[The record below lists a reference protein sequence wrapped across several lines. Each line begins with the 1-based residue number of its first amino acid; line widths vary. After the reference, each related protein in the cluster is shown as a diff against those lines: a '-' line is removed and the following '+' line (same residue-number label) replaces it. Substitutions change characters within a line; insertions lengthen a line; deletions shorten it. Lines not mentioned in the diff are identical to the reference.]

1 MNSYLFQHLFRA
13 WSRHWVLQLA
23 SVTVMTLVLVLLNF
37 LFLGYSAFND
47 TIHQWGRGLEM
58 VVYLKEG
65 AVPEALDKFRA
76 DVAFGG
82 QFESVQFTTKEQAT
96 KKFLESLGGESLELL
111 KDPKWSSPIPASFE
125 LRLSQDIPV
134 KARVPALQ
142 MWSAK
147 FKGFDIV
154 EDVFYGQGWIEN
166 FSNFIT
172 SARGV
177 LAVMWLLS
185 LSVGL
190 LIISNCIRL
199 SFWQRKEEIEILELV
214 GATSRFVRTPFLFE
228 GVMLGL
234 IASIFSLLISVV
246 FHSLMLSWLS
256 QTWSFWAALEQVRPL
271 EGWTVVANILTG
283 LVFGLLGAWNC
294 VRKINTGWS
303 AAVS

>member
-1 MNSYLFQHLFRA
+1 VNSYLFQHLFRA

-37 LFLGYSAFND
+37 LFLGYTAFND

-65 AVPEALDKFRA
+65 VTPETLDRFRA
-76 DVAFGG
+76 DAGTAG
-82 QFESVQFTTKEQAT
+82 QFESVEYIDKDQAT
-96 KKFLESLGGESLELL
+96 KKFLTSLGGESLELL

-125 LRLSQDIPV
+125 MRLSQDIPV

-147 FKGFDIV
+147 FKGLEFV

-166 FSNFIT
+166 FSAFIT

-214 GATSRFVRTPFLFE
+214 GATTSFVRTPFLFE

-234 IASIFSLLISVV
+234 VASVFSLIISFT
-246 FHSLMLSWLS
+246 FHSLMLGWLS
-256 QTWSFWAALEQVRPL
+256 QTWSFWASLGEISPMA
-271 EGWTVVANILTG
+271 GWTILANVITA

>member
-65 AVPEALDKFRA
+65 VPPDALEQLRA
-76 DVAFGG
+76 TVNATGE
-82 QFESVQFTTKEQAT
+82 FESMDYVAKDQAT
-96 KKFLESLGGESLELL
+96 KKFLTSLGPESLELL
-111 KDPKWSSPIPASFE
+111 KDPKWSSPIPASYE
-125 LRLSQDIPV
+125 MRLSQNIPV

-147 FKGFDIV
+147 LKGMEIV
-154 EDVFYGQGWIEN
+154 DDVFYGQGWVEN
-166 FSNFIT
+166 FSSFIS

-177 LAVMWLLS
+177 LAVLWLLS

-190 LIISNCIRL
+190 LIVSNCIRL

-214 GATSRFVRTPFLFE
+214 GATTGFVRTPFLFE
-228 GVMLGL
+228 GLMLGF
-234 IASIFSLLISVV
+234 IASIVSLVISLT
-246 FHSLMLSWLS
+246 FHSVLLSWLA

-271 EGWTVVANILTG
+271 EGWTIVANVITAMA
-283 LVFGLLGAWNC
+283 FGLLGAWNC